1 MHLRGEVRCVLCLR
15 TVVYSDGSQFE
26 DHMRQSHGAQAEAG
40 NLDIILAVCFMDAE
54 ERAVKNI
61 IFEKIIKSEAETE
74 EVCEIVMVDEDSKDD
89 NYENDTNKKCIDC
102 IEIMPHDTATIT
114 KSLNNIATA
123 TVNTSEGEK
132 RGNKEKGMNV
142 GKGKEFHICK
152 VCKKMFAWKNS
163 LSMHE
168 KNYHSKAESS
178 CSQSVSVSRKV
189 NKRRNKTIGS

>member
-1 MHLRGEVRCVLCLR
+1 MHW
-15 TVVYSDGSQFE
+15 
-26 DHMRQSHGAQAEAG
+26 
-40 NLDIILAVCFMDAE
+40 N
-54 ERAVKNI
+54 
-61 IFEKIIKSEAETE
+61 
-74 EVCEIVMVDEDSKDD
+74 
-89 NYENDTNKKCIDC
+89 
-102 IEIMPHDTATIT
+102 TAT
-114 KSLNNIATA
+114 KSLDNIATA

-132 RGNKEKGMNV
+132 CGNKEKGTNI

-189 NKRRNKTIGS
+189 NKRRNKTIGSWTFACSPSQLLKMCPSHTELQWQWMMDVVCCQL

>member
-26 DHMRQSHGAQAEAG
+26 GHMRQSHGAEAEAG

-54 ERAVKNI
+54 EREAVKNI
-61 IFEKIIKSEAETE
+61 IFEKIIKSEAEAE
-74 EVCEIVMVDEDSKDD
+74 EVCEIVMVDEDTKDD
-89 NYENDTNKKCIDC
+89 SYENDTVKKDIDC
-102 IEIMPHDTATIT
+102 IEIMPHDTAT
-114 KSLNNIATA
+114 KSLDNIATA

-132 RGNKEKGMNV
+132 CGNKEKEMNI
-142 GKGKEFHICK
+142 GKGKQFHICK

>member
-1 MHLRGEVRCVLCLR
+1 MLCLR

-26 DHMRQSHGAQAEAG
+26 GHMRQSHGAEAG

-54 ERAVKNI
+54 EREAVKNI

-74 EVCEIVMVDEDSKDD
+74 DVSEFVIVDEDTKDYS
-89 NYENDTNKKCIDC
+89 YENDTFKKDIDC
-102 IEIMPHDTATIT
+102 IEIMPHDTVT
-114 KSLNNIATA
+114 KSLDNIATA
-123 TVNTSEGEK
+123 TVNTSEG
-132 RGNKEKGMNV
+132 GNKEKGMNV

-178 CSQSVSVSRKV
+178 CSQSVSVFRKV